1 MSFKCIICKKITPNF
16 GLRDDKIAEYCFNCK
31 KEGMIDIK
39 HKKCII
45 CNNKRPT
52 FGLPGDKIAEYCFNC
67 KKEGMI
73 DIKRFLCIICNNKR
87 PTFGLPGDK
96 KAEYCFTC
104 KKDGMVDITNSKCI
118 ECKKTIPVFGFPT
131 DKICNYCSKCKKE
144 GMINLRDPKCIECK
158 KTIPVFGFPT
168 DKIRNYCS
176 KCKKEG
182 MINLKDSK
190 CIECKK
196 TIPVFGFPTDKIR
209 NYCSKCKKEGMI
221 NLKDPKCKSD
231 WCITL
236 SNKKYD
242 GYCCYCFM
250 HLFPD
255 KQVSRNY
262 KTKEKYVVDYI
273 KEQFKEIDII
283 ADKQIHGGCSKRR
296 PDILIDLGH
305 QIIIVEI
312 DENQH
317 INYDCSCENKRIMEL
332 SQDVGHRPII
342 FIRFNP
348 DDYKINLK
356 NITSCWSQGKHGI
369 YTIKKCKQ
377 EEWNERLIIL
387 KEQINYWLINKTSKL
402 IEIIQL
408 FYDQ

>member
-1 MSFKCIICKKITPNF
+1 MPIKCIICKKTTPNF
-16 GLRDDKIAEYCFNCK
+16 GLLNDTKAQYCFNCK
-31 KEGMIDIK
+31 EPDMIDIKHPKCIKCLKKRPTFGLPDDKIAKYCFNCKEPDMIDIK

-52 FGLPGDKIAEYCFNC
+52 FGLPGNKI
-67 KKEGMI
+67 
-73 DIKRFLCIICNNKR
+73 
-87 PTFGLPGDK
+87 
-96 KAEYCFTC
+96 AEYCFTC
-104 KKDGMVDITNSKCI
+104 KKEDMIDITNSKCI
-118 ECKKTIPVFGFPT
+118 ECKKTIPRFGFPT

-144 GMINLRDPKCIECK
+144 GMVNLKDHKCIECK
-158 KTIPVFGFPT
+158 KTIPIFGFPT
-168 DKIRNYCS
+168 DKIRNYCAKCKKEGMVNLKDPKCIECKKTIATFGFS
-176 KCKKEG
+176 TDKIRNYCTKCKKEG

-190 CIECKK
+190 C
-196 TIPVFGFPTDKIR
+196 
-209 NYCSKCKKEGMI
+209 
-221 NLKDPKCKSD
+221 KSE
-231 WCITL
+231 WCNTL
-236 SNKKYD
+236 SNKKYE

-273 KEQFKEIDII
+273 KEQFKDIDII
-283 ADKQIHGGCSKRR
+283 ADKQIQGGCSRRR

-348 DDYKINLK
+348 DDYKTNLK
-356 NITSCWSQGKHGI
+356 NITSCWGLNKNGI
-369 YTIKKCKQ
+369 CTIKKCKQ

-402 IEIIQL
+402 LEIIQL